1 MIICDDTIFLPWTP
15 SFNEITVIFH
25 NASNYHYHFIV
36 NELANKV
43 KSQFECLG
51 KNTKKY
57 KMFSFSI
64 DKEIRKVNKDS
75 NEDIRAT
82 SYKTKLIDGAR
93 FWASSLSN
101 FFDSFKEGIHK
112 FKRKDCN
119 CFYEYESVNDNIIRY
134 NCIYC
139 NKTINQKN
147 HSVIRLGFLIAML
160 IQRCLSLQL

>member
-1 MIICDDTIFLPWTP
+1 
-15 SFNEITVIFH
+15 
-25 NASNYHYHFIV
+25 
-36 NELANKV
+36 
-43 KSQFECLG
+43 
-51 KNTKKY
+51 
-57 KMFSFSI
+57 MFSFSI

-119 CFYEYESVNDNIIRY
+119 CFYECESVNENIIKY

-139 NKTINQKN
+139 NKTIN
-147 HSVIRLGFLIAML
+147 
-160 IQRCLSLQL
+160 